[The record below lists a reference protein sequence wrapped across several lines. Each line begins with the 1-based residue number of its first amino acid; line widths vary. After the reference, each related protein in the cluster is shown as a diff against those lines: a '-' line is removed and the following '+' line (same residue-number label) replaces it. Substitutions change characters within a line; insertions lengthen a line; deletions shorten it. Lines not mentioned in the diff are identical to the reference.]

1 MKLYFSEPSYCPLI
15 SRQIIQF
22 IVLLSFSESLATK
35 CLLLNDEPF
44 SFRPT
49 LVDIN
54 PIELEY
60 YPFMISLNKCTGSCN
75 VLSPKIYIPKELIL
89 RATRRRSD
97 VVTTSQMK
105 HPKTSLWNV
114 TKTSQL
120 YVSTISY
127 WNVVTTSQEVVTTA
141 SHQRISSTS
150 QTSLKWNTQWRLSG
164 TSPRRLSGTY
174 PWRPISTPLRRLV

>member
-22 IVLLSFSESLATK
+22 IVLLNFSESLATK
-35 CLLLNDEPF
+35 CLFLNDKPF

-54 PIELEY
+54 PIELKY
-60 YPFMISLNKCTGSCN
+60 YSFMVSLNKCTGSCN
-75 VLSPKIYIPKELIL
+75 VLSPKICVPKELIL

-105 HPKTSLWNV
+105 HPTTSLWNV

-127 WNVVTTSQEVVTTA
+127 WNVVTTSQEIVTTA
-141 SHQRISSTS
+141 SYQSISSTS
-150 QTSLKWNTQWRLSG
+150 QTSLK
-164 TSPRRLSGTY
+164 
-174 PWRPISTPLRRLV
+174 